1 MINPYELRKDFPMLD
16 GTKTM
21 QGHKLVFLDN
31 ASTTFKPQC
40 VIDAVTSYLSSET
53 ANSHRGDYDLCY
65 NADQKILKTR
75 ENVASLINSEPKEV
89 VFTSGTTMSIN
100 LIAYGYAI
108 KFLKNGDEILLNE
121 TEHAS
126 DILPWYEVSKKT
138 GAAIKFIPLDDEG
151 RVTVTNLRKVISKNT
166 KIVAVTMISNVLGY
180 LNDIKEIAKV
190 AHEFGAVIAVDG
202 AQAVPHKKID
212 VKDLD
217 IDFLSFSGHK
227 MCGPTG
233 IGVLFGKYDLLES
246 MDTFI
251 TGGGMNSKF
260 AIDGSVKYLSAP
272 EKFEAGTLNLEGIWG
287 LDAAVTYLKDIGMEN
302 IEEYEKELRTY
313 AILRLKEVPNIIIYN
328 ENADAGVIAF
338 NIKGVFAQDEATYL
352 NSKGL
357 ALRSGQHCAKILP
370 DFLKTVATVRCSIY
384 FYTIKEEI
392 DYLVDTLKK
401 GDSFLDAYFA

>member
-40 VIDAVTSYLSSET
+40 VIDAVTSYLSNET

-65 NADQKILKTR
+65 NADQKILRTR

-100 LIAYGYAI
+100 LIAYGYAM
-108 KFLKNGDEILLNE
+108 KFLKSGDEILLNE

-138 GAAIKFIPLDDEG
+138 GAIVKFIPLDDEG
-151 RVTVTNLRKVISKNT
+151 RVTVENLRKVIGKNT

-180 LNDIKEIAKV
+180 LNDIKEIARV
-190 AHEFGAVIAVDG
+190 SHEFGAVIAVDG

-212 VKDLD
+212 VKELD

-260 AIDGSVKYLSAP
+260 AVDGSVKYLSAP

-302 IEEYEKELRTY
+302 IDKYEKELRTY

-384 FYTIKEEI
+384 FYTTKEEI